1 MSGSF
6 TFSAELWRWQS
17 NDGTAWIFVTLPTD
31 VADEVDDVSA
41 MPGGFGSV
49 KVNVEVG
56 DTRRSTSLF
65 PDKSSGSF
73 VFPIKKAVR
82 FAQKVDEGDTAEFTR
97 SKSSTLRQ
105 GTADDGSEAVW
116 TNTTPI
122 STIAN
127 PTSLSGL
134 IDCTVSPNIPSR
146 SASVD
151 IANCPATT

>member
-17 NDGTAWIFVTLPTD
+17 NGGTAWIFVTLPTD

-56 DTRRSTSLF
+56 DTRWSTSLF

-73 VFPIKKAVR
+73 VLPIKKAVR
-82 FAQKVDEGDTAEFTR
+82 VAQKVDEGDTADFMIEVVHT
-97 SKSSTLRQ
+97 S
-105 GTADDGSEAVW
+105 DGAQ
-116 TNTTPI
+116 
-122 STIAN
+122 
-127 PTSLSGL
+127 
-134 IDCTVSPNIPSR
+134 
-146 SASVD
+146 
-151 IANCPATT
+151 